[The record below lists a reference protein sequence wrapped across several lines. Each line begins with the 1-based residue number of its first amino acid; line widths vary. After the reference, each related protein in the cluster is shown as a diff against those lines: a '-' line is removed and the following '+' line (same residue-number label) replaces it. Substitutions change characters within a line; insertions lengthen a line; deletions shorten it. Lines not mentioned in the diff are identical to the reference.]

1 MYAYMYV
8 CVGWLVLLLV
18 LSLWRTLTNTPSY
31 SDDNKDIIAY
41 SGLGLLSQVVC
52 MQIPA
57 LPLIS
62 FVTLDELFNYSK
74 P

>member
-1 MYAYMYV
+1 MYAYVYV

-18 LSLWRTLTNTPSY
+18 LFLWRTLANTSSY
-31 SDDNKDIIAY
+31 SDDNKDTIAY
-41 SGLGLLSQVVC
+41 SGLGLFSPVVC

-74 P
+74 S

>member
-1 MYAYMYV
+1 MYTYMYV

-31 SDDNKDIIAY
+31 SDDNKDTIAY

-52 MQIPA
+52 M
-57 LPLIS
+57 
-62 FVTLDELFNYSK
+62 
-74 P
+74 